1 MKLDIYQIDAFAAGP
16 FEGNPAAV
24 MPLTADWLD
33 DSVLQQLAEENN
45 LSETAFYTAQL
56 PVDAGPHDPEHPA
69 YHLRWFTP
77 AVEVDLCGH
86 ATLATAAQI
95 FEDVHPDAD
104 RIQFWTRSGWL
115 HVDRGPDAT
124 LVMDFPAEP
133 PAPTAADPRIV
144 AALGIPVR
152 ECLKAT
158 DLVFVAESEH
168 DIASMAPDFA
178 VISPLKVRGIV
189 VTAASDIEGL
199 DFVSRWFGAAAG
211 VQEDPVTGSAHSQI
225 APYWAD
231 VLGRD
236 SLVGR
241 QLSARGGTVHCE
253 VRGDRVHLSGA
264 YRRYLRGTVEF

>member
-1 MKLDIYQIDAFAAGP
+1 MS
-16 FEGNPAAV
+16 
-24 MPLTADWLD
+24 LTAWLD
-33 DSVLQQLAEENN
+33 DSVLQHLAEENN
-45 LSETAFYTAQL
+45 LSATAFYTARL
-56 PVDAGPHDPEHPA
+56 PADAAPRDQEYPA

-77 AVEVDLCGH
+77 VVEVGRCGH
-86 ATLATAAQI
+86 ATLAAAAQI
-95 FEDVHPDAD
+95 FEDLHPDAD

-115 HVDRGPDAT
+115 KVDRGPDAT

-133 PAPTAADPRIV
+133 PVPTAADTRVV
-144 AALGIPVR
+144 AALGIAVR

-189 VTAASDIEGL
+189 VTAASDADGV

-225 APYWAD
+225 APYWASA
-231 VLGRD
+231 LGRG

-241 QLSARGGTVHCE
+241 QLSARGGTVHCD
-253 VRGDRVHLSGA
+253 VRGDRVSLSGA

>member
-1 MKLDIYQIDAFAAGP
+1 MKLDIHQIDAFAAGP

-24 MPLTADWLD
+24 MPLTEWPG

-45 LSETAFYTAQL
+45 LSETAFYTARL
-56 PVDAGPHDPEHPA
+56 PADATSHDRDTPA

-95 FEDVHPDAD
+95 FEDLHPDAD

-115 HVDRGPDAT
+115 NVDRGPDTT

-133 PAPTAADPRIV
+133 LKSITADPRIV
-144 AALGIPVR
+144 AALGIGVR
-152 ECLKAT
+152 ECLQAT

-168 DIASMAPDFA
+168 DIASMTPDFG
-178 VISPLKVRGIV
+178 VISQLKVRCIV
-189 VTAASDIEGL
+189 VTAASDADGV
-199 DFVSRWFGAAAG
+199 DFVSRVFGAEAG
-211 VQEDPVTGSAHSQI
+211 IQEDPVTGSAHSQI
-225 APYWAD
+225 APYWAS
-231 VLGRD
+231 VLGRA

-241 QLSARGGTVHCE
+241 QLSARGGTVHCD
-253 VRGDRVHLSGA
+253 VRGDRVHLSGS
-264 YRRYLRGTVEF
+264 YRRYLRGIVEF

>member
-24 MPLTADWLD
+24 MPLTDWLD

-45 LSETAFYTAQL
+45 LSETAFYTARL
-56 PVDAGPHDPEHPA
+56 PDDASPHDPAHPA

-86 ATLATAAQI
+86 ATLAAAAQI

-115 HVDRGPDAT
+115 HVDRGPDGT

-133 PAPTAADPRIV
+133 PVPADADPRIV
-144 AALGIPVR
+144 AALNIPVR
-152 ECLKAT
+152 TCLKAT
-158 DLVFVAESEH
+158 DLVFVAESED
-168 DIASMAPDFA
+168 DIASMTPDFA

-189 VTAASDIEGL
+189 VTAASDTDGV

-211 VQEDPVTGSAHSQI
+211 VREDPVTGSAHSQI
-225 APYWAD
+225 APYWAG
-231 VLGRD
+231 VLGRN

-241 QLSARGGTVHCE
+241 QLSARGGIVRCE
-253 VRGDRVHLSGA
+253 VRGDRVHLSGT

>member
-1 MKLDIYQIDAFAAGP
+1 MKLDIHQIDAFAAGP

-24 MPLTADWLD
+24 MPLAEWLD

-45 LSETAFYTAQL
+45 LSETAFYTVGL
-56 PVDAGPHDPEHPA
+56 PADATPDDREHPA

-77 AVEVDLCGH
+77 VVEVDLCGH
-86 ATLATAAQI
+86 ATLATAAHI
-95 FEDVHPDAD
+95 LEDVHPDAD
-104 RIQFWTRSGWL
+104 RIQFWTCSGWL
-115 HVDRGPDAT
+115 NVDRGPDSA

-133 PAPTAADPRIV
+133 PVPTAAAPEVV

-168 DIASMAPDFA
+168 DIASMVPDFA
-178 VISPLKVRGIV
+178 VISQLKVRGIV
-189 VTAASDIEGL
+189 VTAASDADEV
-199 DFVSRWFGAAAG
+199 DFVSRFFGAAAG

-225 APYWAD
+225 APYWAAA
-231 VLGRD
+231 LGRD
-236 SLVGR
+236 RLVGR
-241 QLSARGGTVHCE
+241 QLSARGGTVHCD
-253 VRGDRVHLSGA
+253 VHGDRVHLSGT

>member
-1 MKLDIYQIDAFAAGP
+1 M
-16 FEGNPAAV
+16 
-24 MPLTADWLD
+24 
-33 DSVLQQLAEENN
+33 
-45 LSETAFYTAQL
+45 
-56 PVDAGPHDPEHPA
+56 
-69 YHLRWFTP
+69 
-77 AVEVDLCGH
+77 
-86 ATLATAAQI
+86 
-95 FEDVHPDAD
+95 
-104 RIQFWTRSGWL
+104 
-115 HVDRGPDAT
+115 
-124 LVMDFPAEP
+124 
-133 PAPTAADPRIV
+133 
-144 AALGIPVR
+144 R

-189 VTAASDIEGL
+189 VTAASDVEGL

>member
-1 MKLDIYQIDAFAAGP
+1 MKLDIHQIDAFAAGP
-16 FEGNPAAV
+16 FEGNPAAI
-24 MPLTADWLD
+24 MPLTDWLD
-33 DSVLQQLAEENN
+33 DAVLQQLAEENN
-45 LSETAFYTAQL
+45 LSETAFYTARL
-56 PVDAGPHDPEHPA
+56 PADATPQDPAHPA

-86 ATLATAAQI
+86 ATLAAAAQI
-95 FEDVHPDAD
+95 LEDVHPDAD

-115 HVDRGPDAT
+115 TVDRGPDAT

-133 PAPTAADPRIV
+133 PVPIPADPRIV

-168 DIASMAPDFA
+168 DIASMTPDFA

-189 VTAASDIEGL
+189 VTAASDTDGV

-211 VQEDPVTGSAHSQI
+211 VKEDPVTGSAHSQI
-225 APYWAD
+225 APYWAAT
-231 VLGRD
+231 LGRG

-241 QLSARGGTVHCE
+241 QLSARGGTVHCD